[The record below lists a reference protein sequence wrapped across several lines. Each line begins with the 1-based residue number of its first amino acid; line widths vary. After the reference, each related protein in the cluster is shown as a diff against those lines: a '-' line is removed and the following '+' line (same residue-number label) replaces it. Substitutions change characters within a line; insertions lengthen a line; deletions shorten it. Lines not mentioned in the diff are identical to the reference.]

1 MTANVESMNGQ
12 QPHDRM
18 SGRPHLLVIS
28 FSSIDRDARV
38 LKQVRMFSDTYEVTT
53 CGFGPAPEGA
63 SHHVQIPDGLRA
75 NDLDGR
81 LITAHLYSRAYWS
94 TSAVS
99 WVRSRL
105 TRGAYDII
113 LANEADAAPLAMWL
127 RPRAGVHVDL
137 HEYHP
142 KVKENDPLW
151 DRRIRPYVEWQC
163 RRFVAKAASTTTVSD
178 GVAAEYERVFGFR
191 PSIVTNAT
199 EFADLHPTPTGRPLR
214 FVHSGGSQR
223 SRGLAATVQA
233 FVEAKSGATLDMYLV
248 PNDPANIADL
258 RALAAKADG
267 RITVHDPVPYE
278 ELITTLSRYDVG
290 IFVLPHVTF
299 NYTWALPNKL
309 FDFVQAR
316 LAAVVGPSP
325 EMERFVRR
333 YGIGVVTA
341 GYEPAD
347 IARVVDSLTIA
358 DVDRM
363 KAAAHDSAQ
372 SVAKEAAAEGWR
384 SAVDALASAMEGPSA

>member
-1 MTANVESMNGQ
+1 MT
-12 QPHDRM
+12 
-18 SGRPHLLVIS
+18 RPSLLIIS

-38 LKQVRMFSDTYEVTT
+38 LKQVRMFSDRYEVTT

-63 SHHVQIPDGLRA
+63 ARHVRIPDGLRA

-99 WVRSRL
+99 WARTHLARDV
-105 TRGAYDII
+105 YDIV
-113 LANEADAAPLAMWL
+113 LANEADAAPLALWL

-163 RRFVAKAASTTTVSD
+163 RRHVARASSTTTVSE
-178 GVAAEYERVFGFR
+178 GVAAEYQRVFGFR
-191 PSIVTNAT
+191 PEIVTNAT
-199 EFADLHPTPTGRPLR
+199 EYAELQPTPTGRPLR

-233 FVEAKSGATLDMYLV
+233 FIDATSGATLDLYLV

-258 RALAAKADG
+258 RALAEGAGG
-267 RITVHDPVPYE
+267 RVTVHDPVPYDD
-278 ELITTLSRYDVG
+278 LVATLADYDVG

-325 EMERFVRR
+325 EMDRFVRR
-333 YGIGVVTA
+333 YGIGVVTD

-347 IARVVDSLTIA
+347 IVAVVDALSAA

-363 KAAAHDSAQ
+363 KSAAHENARLI
-372 SVAKEAAAEGWR
+372 AKEADADGWR
-384 SAVDALASAMEGPSA
+384 EAVDALAGKLEGQLA